1 MPVRCRFL
9 PCNYHPDHPLRGFLP
24 LRAEQRG
31 VLAGAAR
38 GPAHDRTV
46 VSVGDRL
53 LSRIPAY
60 RRRRSACLS
69 KRTGEVLSRMVPG
82 NLHAGDQPLHVLVG
96 HQAGPDNLVPVYSGI
111 PDRVGW
117 PCLHADPDRR
127 RTHDPV
133 RDRTLS
139 YAKVFLGA
147 GSRDRQPTS
156 ERIAIGRAM
165 DIAIL
170 IGSFTIVCLLGMP
183 VAYALGLA
191 AILAALWVGIPLE
204 AVMLKV
210 SGGMSA
216 FSLLAIPFFILAGAI
231 MAVGGM
237 AERLVN
243 LAKVFVGFI
252 RGGMAL
258 VNILASTMFGCIS
271 GSSVAD
277 TAAVGSVMIPQMIK
291 NGYPRLFA
299 VNVTISG
306 SLQPLLVP
314 PSHNMIIYSIA
325 AGGTISVAHLFM
337 GGIIPAFL
345 LGLSLIILVL
355 IIAHRNNFPKGEVVP
370 LRQALKIALDAVWG
384 MITIAIILGGILS
397 GIFTPTESAA
407 VAVVYAFL
415 VTMFVYRDVKW
426 SQLPALIARVVRTV
440 GMVMIMI
447 GFSIAFG
454 YMMAIMRIPAMA
466 TEFFISISSDKY
478 TFLLY
483 INILLLL
490 LGTFMDLAPMLLIC
504 TPIFL
509 PVIKTFGI
517 DPVHF
522 GIIMILNLGIG
533 LLTPPVGPTMVVGCA
548 IGKVSMEAVSRS
560 ILVFYIPMV
569 IVLFLVTY
577 IPALSLWL
585 PHIVLD

>member
-1 MPVRCRFL
+1 VDIL
-9 PCNYHPDHPLRGFLP
+9 
-24 LRAEQRG
+24 
-31 VLAGAAR
+31 
-38 GPAHDRTV
+38 
-46 VSVGDRL
+46 
-53 LSRIPAY
+53 I
-60 RRRRSACLS
+60 
-69 KRTGEVLSRMVPG
+69 
-82 NLHAGDQPLHVLVG
+82 LVG
-96 HQAGPDNLVPVYSGI
+96 TFA
-111 PDRVGW
+111 
-117 PCLHADPDRR
+117 
-127 RTHDPV
+127 
-133 RDRTLS
+133 
-139 YAKVFLGA
+139 
-147 GSRDRQPTS
+147 
-156 ERIAIGRAM
+156 
-165 DIAIL
+165 
-170 IGSFTIVCLLGMP
+170 IVCLMGMP

-191 AILAALWVGIPLE
+191 AILGALWTGIPLE

-210 SGGMSA
+210 AGGMSG
-216 FSLLAIPFFILAGAI
+216 FSLLAIPFFILCGAI

-258 VNILASTMFGCIS
+258 VNIVASTMFGCIS

-277 TAAVGSVMIPQMIK
+277 TAAVGGVMIPQMIK

-306 SLQPLLVP
+306 SLQPLLLP
-314 PSHNMIIYSIA
+314 PSHNMIIYSLA
-325 AGGTISVAHLFM
+325 AGGTISVAHLFLA
-337 GGIIPAFL
+337 GVVPALL

-355 IIAHRNNFPKGEVVP
+355 IIAHRDKFPKGEVVP

-384 MITIAIILGGILS
+384 LVTIVIILGGILS
-397 GIFTPTESAA
+397 GVFTPTESAA
-407 VAVVYAFL
+407 VACVYAFL
-415 VTMFVYRDVKW
+415 VTMFVYRDCKW

-454 YMMAIMRIPAMA
+454 YMMAILQVPAKA
-466 TEFFISISSDKY
+466 TEFFIAISNDKY

-483 INILLLL
+483 INILLLA

-509 PVIKTFGI
+509 PVIKQFGI

-533 LLTPPVGPTMVVGCA
+533 LLTPPVGPTMVIGCA
-548 IGKVSMEAVSRS
+548 IGRVSMEAVSRS
-560 ILVFYIPMV
+560 ILVFYVPML
-569 IVLFLVTY
+569 IVLVLVTY
-577 IPALSLWL
+577 FPLLSLWL
-585 PHIVLD
+585 PTLVLK

>member
-1 MPVRCRFL
+1 M
-9 PCNYHPDHPLRGFLP
+9 D
-24 LRAEQRG
+24 
-31 VLAGAAR
+31 
-38 GPAHDRTV
+38 
-46 VSVGDRL
+46 
-53 LSRIPAY
+53 
-60 RRRRSACLS
+60 
-69 KRTGEVLSRMVPG
+69 
-82 NLHAGDQPLHVLVG
+82 
-96 HQAGPDNLVPVYSGI
+96 
-111 PDRVGW
+111 
-117 PCLHADPDRR
+117 
-127 RTHDPV
+127 
-133 RDRTLS
+133 
-139 YAKVFLGA
+139 VF
-147 GSRDRQPTS
+147 
-156 ERIAIGRAM
+156 
-165 DIAIL
+165 IL
-170 IGSFTIVCLLGMP
+170 IGGFAILCLLGMP

-191 AILAALWVGIPLE
+191 SIFTAIYIGIPLE
-204 AVMLKV
+204 AVMLKT
-210 SGGMSA
+210 SDGMDN

-237 AERLVN
+237 AERIVN

-258 VNILASTMFGCIS
+258 VNILASTMFGCLS

-325 AGGTISVAHLFM
+325 AGGTVSVAHLFT
-337 GGIIPAFL
+337 GGIIPALL

-355 IIAHRNNFPKGEVVP
+355 IISYRNSYPKGEVIP
-370 LRQALKIALDAVWG
+370 LRRALWIAADAVWG
-384 MITIAIILGGILS
+384 LITIVIILGGILS

-407 VAVVYAFL
+407 VAVVYAF
-415 VTMFVYRDVKW
+415 VITMFVYRDVKW
-426 SQLPALIARVVRTV
+426 RELPKLVARVVRTV

-454 YMMAIMRIPAMA
+454 YMMAIMRIPALA
-466 TEFFISISSDKY
+466 TDFFVAISSDKY

-483 INILLLL
+483 INVLLLL

-504 TPIFL
+504 TPIFM
-509 PVIKTFGI
+509 PVIAKFGI

-548 IGKVSMEAVSRS
+548 IGRVTMEAVARS
-560 ILVFYIPMV
+560 ILVFYIPML
-569 IVLFLVTY
+569 IVLALVTY
-577 IPALSLWL
+577 IPALTLWL
-585 PHIVLD
+585 PSVLLD

>member
-1 MPVRCRFL
+1 M
-9 PCNYHPDHPLRGFLP
+9 D
-24 LRAEQRG
+24 
-31 VLAGAAR
+31 VL
-38 GPAHDRTV
+38 
-46 VSVGDRL
+46 
-53 LSRIPAY
+53 
-60 RRRRSACLS
+60 
-69 KRTGEVLSRMVPG
+69 
-82 NLHAGDQPLHVLVG
+82 
-96 HQAGPDNLVPVYSGI
+96 
-111 PDRVGW
+111 
-117 PCLHADPDRR
+117 
-127 RTHDPV
+127 
-133 RDRTLS
+133 
-139 YAKVFLGA
+139 
-147 GSRDRQPTS
+147 
-156 ERIAIGRAM
+156 
-165 DIAIL
+165 IL
-170 IGSFTIVCLLGMP
+170 IGSFAVVCLLGMP

-191 AILAALWVGIPLE
+191 SILAALWIGIPLE

-210 SGGMSA
+210 SGGMSG
-216 FSLLAIPFFILAGAI
+216 FSLLAIPFFILCGAI

-258 VNILASTMFGCIS
+258 VNIVASTMFGCIS

-314 PSHNMIIYSIA
+314 PSHNMIIYAIA
-325 AGGTISVAHLFM
+325 TGGTVSVAHLFM
-337 GGIIPAFL
+337 GGVIPALL

-355 IIAHRNNFPKGEVVP
+355 IIAHRKKFPKGEVIP
-370 LRQALKIALDAVWG
+370 LRKALKIVVDAVWG
-384 MITIAIILGGILS
+384 MITIVIILGGILT
-397 GIFTPTESAA
+397 GVFTPTESAA
-407 VAVVYAFL
+407 VACVYAFF
-415 VTMFVYRDVKW
+415 VTMFVYRDCKW
-426 SQLPALIARVVRTV
+426 SELPKLIARVVRTV

-454 YMMAIMRIPAMA
+454 YLMAIMRVPAIA
-466 TEFFISISSDKY
+466 TQFFIDISSDKY
-478 TFLLY
+478 VFLLW
-483 INILLLL
+483 INILLLV

-509 PVIKTFGI
+509 PVIKAFGI

-548 IGKVSMEAVSRS
+548 IGRVSMEAVSRS
-560 ILVFYIPMV
+560 ILVFYIPML
-569 IVLFLVTY
+569 IVLLLVTY

-585 PHIVLD
+585 PSVLLK